1 MLQSLLAPGGSSTI
15 FFVVAAI
22 VGLCV
27 IGLTLLVV
35 LVQASKRARFKRRM
49 NTVLGIQK
57 ASKQGGKGQQRRLLI
72 QGKLDEI
79 EGTRKKSTTRASL
92 RQRIEMAGF
101 DFTPKKFYMASAGLA
116 LGTLLTVLIMRVGI
130 LPALLASATMGL
142 GLPRLVLSYQAARRR
157 GKFIQN
163 FADAVDVIVRGLQ
176 SGLPLGECMNV
187 IASEAEEPVC
197 TEFRMVM
204 ESARLG
210 LPLTEALQRGVG
222 RIDVP
227 LRNGRPSIPAIVGKI
242 HFRRWKRLRATLCE
256 TGVFGDAGLLQAGCF
271 WIDHRKREGLIITLP
286 IAAAAAACGFLGPTD
301 SHTINTLDATEF
313 PLDGSG
319 KRVVLVRVALWRG
332 EFNAN
337 DRIVDRDI

>member
-204 ESARLG
+204 ESTRLG

-222 RIDVP
+222 RIDVAEFNFFSIVLSIQAETGGNLAETLSNLSGI
-227 LRNGRPSIPAIVGKI
+227 LRQRKQMKDKVKAMSSEARTTAGIIGSLPFIMAGILWLTSPDYLSRLFTESAGNIMIVGGLVSMSIGIAVMSKMISFKI
-242 HFRRWKRLRATLCE
+242 
-256 TGVFGDAGLLQAGCF
+256 
-271 WIDHRKREGLIITLP
+271 
-286 IAAAAAACGFLGPTD
+286 
-301 SHTINTLDATEF
+301 
-313 PLDGSG
+313 
-319 KRVVLVRVALWRG
+319 
-332 EFNAN
+332 
-337 DRIVDRDI
+337 